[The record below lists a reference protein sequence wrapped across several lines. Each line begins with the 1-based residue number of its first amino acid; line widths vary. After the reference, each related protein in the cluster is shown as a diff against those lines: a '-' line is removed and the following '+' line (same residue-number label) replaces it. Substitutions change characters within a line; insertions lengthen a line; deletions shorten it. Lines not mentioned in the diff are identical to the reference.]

1 MLGVLPGVVGLL
13 QAVET
18 IKLLLG
24 VGDLLVGR
32 LLQYDALETRFTT
45 LRMERDPEC
54 DYCGVG
60 KPFPGYVDME
70 HTCGIAAASSGSC
83 MRCAGVG

>member
-1 MLGVLPGVVGLL
+1 M
-13 QAVET
+13 
-18 IKLLLG
+18 
-24 VGDLLVGR
+24 GR

-54 DYCGVG
+54 DYCADG

-70 HTCGIAAASSGSC
+70 HACGIATATSGT
-83 MRCAGVG
+83 